1 MEATNNLEE
10 NDDSLSIDDLHNSM
24 NFDKKLLDVDHKVR
38 LFYDKSTSQSSK
50 SFINQRQAEKMNND
64 ESIDTFM
71 LLSFFENT
79 KNSDIDLKS
88 IKLIQ
93 KQSLIDLISRNREHG
108 ILVILKCFNF
118 YFFYR
123 NSLLRLI
130 LRYTHYI
137 NASLDSSKS
146 SL

>member
-1 MEATNNLEE
+1 MFEITKLLTQMEASNNLEE
-10 NDDSLSIDDLHNSM
+10 TDDSLSIDDLHNSM

-50 SFINQRQAEKMNND
+50 SLINQRQAEKMNND

-108 ILVILKCFNF
+108 ILVILECLIF
-118 YFFYR
+118 
-123 NSLLRLI
+123 SLYL
-130 LRYTHYI
+130 Y
-137 NASLDSSKS
+137 
-146 SL
+146 

>member
-1 MEATNNLEE
+1 MFAITKLLTQMEASNNLEE

-50 SFINQRQAEKMNND
+50 SLINQRQAGKMNND

-79 KNSDIDLKS
+79 KNHRDIDLKS

-108 ILVILKCFNF
+108 ILVIFKCLNF
-118 YFFYR
+118 
-123 NSLLRLI
+123 S
-130 LRYTHYI
+130 
-137 NASLDSSKS
+137 
-146 SL
+146 